1 MKKVYCEVSSLNEL
15 KNLIS
20 KKQDITCVERN
31 LFNPNGYITYHSIY
45 NLNVDDIVALE
56 KSENG
61 GCVAPYEWVLWNGS
75 NISFPDENYY
85 T

>member
-1 MKKVYCEVSSLNEL
+1 MLIYQMAKFSCESSLVVIL
-15 KNLIS
+15 VKAAIKTAKYLAILDPSKN
-20 KKQDITCVERN
+20 K
-31 LFNPNGYITYHSIY
+31 
-45 NLNVDDIVALE
+45 DIVALE

-75 NISFPDENYY
+75 NVSFPDENYY